1 MKTLYWVFGAEI
13 AIALAF
19 ALAAKL
25 YNRKK
30 TGAYEL
36 SPDYFRA
43 PSTYIVA
50 VAGVA
55 FPLIGAIF
63 ALQPPERTDPEWR
76 EVLLAGMGCFG
87 LSIAIGAWMI
97 NAIVGKAKQSSK
109 DMIEL
114 KMPGDWPYK
123 AAIGISYAFL
133 LMGLADTGAYFW
145 HFGSGM
151 PPVSM
156 SRLEESGRV
165 SLARPRPR
173 LGESRDEVARA
184 LGEPESRGES
194 DRLWNYEAAA
204 SSLALHFSVDGHV
217 ESIGETAKVT
227 HGQ

>member
-1 MKTLYWVFGAEI
+1 MKTLYWVLGVEI
-13 AIALAF
+13 AIALLF

-36 SPDYFRA
+36 SPEYFRA

-63 ALQPPERTDPEWR
+63 ALQPPERTEPEWR

-97 NAIVGKAKQSSK
+97 NAIVGKAKKAAK

-114 KMPGDWPYK
+114 TMPGDWPYK

-145 HFGSGM
+145 HFGSGK
-151 PPVSM
+151 PADTLGRSD
-156 SRLEESGRV
+156 ESGRV
-165 SLARPRPR
+165 SVARPRPH
-173 LGESRDEVARA
+173 LGESRDEIARA

-194 DRLWNYEAAA
+194 DRLWNYEATTSA
-204 SSLALHFSVDGHV
+204 LALRFSVDGHV
-217 ESIGETAKVT
+217 ESISETAKVP